1 MRIIPLLGIAVLA
14 ASCTSSPKLS
24 HAFRGDGVSVRYPNG
39 WDATSRPLTHVTD
52 PVQVLAVASYR
63 LPRSN
68 RGDYGCEPKEALD
81 RRPSDGVFIYGWEFS
96 SPKGEKFPPRPKHFS
111 LTDFERFGIR
121 TVRVPRA
128 ELPVPVP
135 RCGKALQHPRLP
147 GTQGERR
154 DPQDRPPDPRQPARY
169 GRYSRPLK
177 RSSLSKECVASI
189 RRTVPERERMTI
201 ESVAAPSGR

>member
-1 MRIIPLLGIAVLA
+1 VRIIPLLGIAVLA
-14 ASCTSSPKLS
+14 ASCSSSPKLS

-81 RRPSDGVFIYGWEFS
+81 GRPSDGAFIYGWEFS

-111 LTDFERFGIR
+111 LTDFERFECLGPSYRFQFRDAGRLFNIHVSLGPKASGGTR
-121 TVRVPRA
+121 KTVLRILDSLRVTA
-128 ELPVPVP
+128 
-135 RCGKALQHPRLP
+135 
-147 GTQGERR
+147 GTR
-154 DPQDRPPDPRQPARY
+154 
-169 GRYSRPLK
+169 GR
-177 RSSLSKECVASI
+177 
-189 RRTVPERERMTI
+189 
-201 ESVAAPSGR
+201 